1 MLKYKLKWFSLI
13 AVLVVGLSSTTVF
26 ALPSQAN
33 GGNTL
38 TPSVTTNSHS
48 QSSSNGPNNSSNSS
62 NGPNNSSNSMNG
74 SSHATQGQ
82 LKACLNRQNAIQ
94 TIIVRIDTR
103 LQNQLGLFTTIAGR
117 VENFY
122 SKSGKTVSNYSQ
134 LLSNVNSTYMTAK
147 NTFSSLQVST
157 PFSCSASHPHRI
169 VINFISD
176 LKTTITNVKAYKTAV
191 KNLIVGVAQA
201 NNVSLTTKQS

>member
-48 QSSSNGPNNSSNSS
+48 QSSS

-157 PFSCSASHPHRI
+157 PFSCSASHPHGI

>member
-48 QSSSNGPNNSSNSS
+48 QSSS